1 MRERV
6 KNIMI
11 SILVVCMILS
21 LSACGS
27 DGIPNT
33 ESMAGTV
40 SDEAFLEETEDR
52 ASKIAE
58 SSGKTEMHSE
68 SGEIEDAEEGSQ
80 TEAVNN
86 QDEEDEGMQLKIGER
101 AVNVEWEDNAS
112 VDALEELVRTE
123 SLTIQMSMYGGFE
136 QVGSIGTSLPRDD
149 AQTTTGAGD
158 IVLYSGNQI
167 VIFYG
172 SNSWAYTRLGK
183 ITDLSRSELK
193 ELLGNGDVTIMI
205 GK

>member
-33 ESMAGTV
+33 ESMTGTV
-40 SDEAFLEETEDR
+40 SDEAFMETEDSV
-52 ASKIAE
+52 SKIAE
-58 SSGKTEMHSE
+58 SSGKTEMPSE

-86 QDEEDEGMQLKIGER
+86 QDEDDEGMQLKIGER
-101 AVNVEWEDNAS
+101 AVNVEWEDNES
-112 VDALEELVRTE
+112 VDALEELVSTE
-123 SLTIQMSMYGGFE
+123 TLTIQMSMYGGFE

-158 IVLYSGNQI
+158 LVLYSGNQI

-183 ITDLSRSELK
+183 ITDLSRGELK